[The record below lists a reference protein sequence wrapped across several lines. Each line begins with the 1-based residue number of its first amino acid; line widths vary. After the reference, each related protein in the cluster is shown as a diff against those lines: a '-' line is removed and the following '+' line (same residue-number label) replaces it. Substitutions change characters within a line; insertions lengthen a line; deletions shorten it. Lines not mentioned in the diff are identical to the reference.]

1 MHRWHSCILP
11 APYDCHATHNGATT
25 ERCPPPHATQD
36 PAALRFKGS
45 LPRAGA
51 TAGGT
56 TVRIFGRG
64 FSAGDLA
71 VQFGAEDAASVTILS
86 DEEAEAVRTREH
98 CQTIP
103 NG

>member
-1 MHRWHSCILP
+1 
-11 APYDCHATHNGATT
+11 
-25 ERCPPPHATQD
+25 
-36 PAALRFKGS
+36 
-45 LPRAGA
+45 
-51 TAGGT
+51 
-56 TVRIFGRG
+56 VRIFGRG